1 MRTRKGRHAMQV
13 REGPPA
19 SDIKSG
25 DWVDRLVPSGIRPY
39 ARLARLDRPI
49 GIWLLMFPCWW
60 GAALASP
67 TAPSPWFLI
76 LFALGATVMRA
87 AGCVMNDI
95 ADRDFD
101 ARVART
107 ANRPIASGVISVRQG
122 LAFMAALSLVGLL
135 VLMQFNG
142 FTVLL
147 AAASLILVAL
157 YPFAKR
163 VTDWPQ
169 AVLGLTFNWGALV
182 GWSAVTGGLDLPALL
197 LYAAGFFWTLGY
209 DTIYA
214 HQDKADDAVIGVR
227 STALRLGHRTRPWL
241 AGFYSVAIL
250 LVAAAGGS
258 AGGLGWPF
266 AAGVLAVALHFA
278 WQTATLDIEDAKG
291 CLARFRAN
299 RHVGLIVFVA
309 IVAGRLVHG

>member
-1 MRTRKGRHAMQV
+1 
-13 REGPPA
+13 
-19 SDIKSG
+19 
-25 DWVDRLVPSGIRPY
+25 
-39 ARLARLDRPI
+39 
-49 GIWLLMFPCWW
+49 
-60 GAALASP
+60 
-67 TAPSPWFLI
+67 
-76 LFALGATVMRA
+76 MRA